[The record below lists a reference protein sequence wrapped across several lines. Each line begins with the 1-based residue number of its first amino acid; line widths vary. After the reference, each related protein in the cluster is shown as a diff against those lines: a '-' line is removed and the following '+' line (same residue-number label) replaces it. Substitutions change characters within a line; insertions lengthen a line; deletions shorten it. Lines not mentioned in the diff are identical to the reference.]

1 MLRRSIIQQCSKSE
15 IVMYE
20 TIMPTVER
28 AARINQQLIASAGAM
43 SEVITAAQRELAS
56 QQLTAVQAGINT
68 ALQFWQALAQAQ
80 QPADILTAQA
90 DAGQAFG
97 TAVMDASKELWA
109 TQLATQDKLTQLV
122 ENAIQPTHSNEA

>member
-1 MLRRSIIQQCSKSE
+1 
-15 IVMYE
+15 MYE